1 MQVLGKEVY
10 LDTFQRR
17 DSPARLQYVTNLINA
32 TIAVAA
38 TSATRRIE
46 TVMIQKVIGNIVFVT
61 DTAATLRGLLNRTCA
76 CLRSPRGHTASAEP
90 RRSSGPSK
98 AATMLGFKAHGVEVS
113 GSILHWLDGGRE
125 YSRLSHDAE
134 AEWQAI
140 LQALPKVNG

>member
-1 MQVLGKEVY
+1 MSRMRK
-10 LDTFQRR
+10 D
-17 DSPARLQYVTNLINA
+17 
-32 TIAVAA
+32 
-38 TSATRRIE
+38 
-46 TVMIQKVIGNIVFVT
+46 
-61 DTAATLRGLLNRTCA
+61 TLRGLLNRTCA
-76 CLRSPRGHTASAEP
+76 CLRGPRSSSAGP
-90 RRSSGPSK
+90 RRSGTSK